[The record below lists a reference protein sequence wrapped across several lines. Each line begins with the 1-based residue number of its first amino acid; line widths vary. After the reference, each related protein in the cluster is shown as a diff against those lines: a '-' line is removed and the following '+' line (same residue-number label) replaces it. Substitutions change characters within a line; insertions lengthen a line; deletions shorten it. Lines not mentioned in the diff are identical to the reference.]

1 MRHREQPASVNATLQ
16 PAMDINKW
24 LADTAVAAGPAKRPD
39 QPGYPG
45 GREHGKTAPV
55 VDSQSR
61 KRRTK
66 KHQDVSKD
74 SSIIAPEDLPT
85 EVPARR
91 IVRHAHQDSVEDAPS
106 EHAGH
111 SSQHEDEDEDG
122 ANPYQRRKRHKT
134 KADRYDLKPRERE
147 TGAEHQHGEKRKRNS
162 VKKDK
167 ETKHS
172 KKDKSAPVVVRNFH
186 AANVPR
192 ERLTVSTPSYY
203 NLISIGN

>member
-1 MRHREQPASVNATLQ
+1 MRHREQPAAVSATLQ

-24 LADTAVAAGPAKRPD
+24 LADTAVAAGSARRPD

-55 VDSQSR
+55 VDLQSR

-74 SSIIAPEDLPT
+74 SSIIAPEDVPT

-91 IVRHAHQDSVEDAPS
+91 TVRHAHQDSVEDAPPQ
-106 EHAGH
+106 HAGH
-111 SSQHEDEDEDG
+111 SSQHEIEDEDC

-134 KADRYDLKPRERE
+134 KADRYDPEPRERE
-147 TGAEHQHGEKRKRNS
+147 PGAKHQHDEKQKRKPA
-162 VKKDK
+162 KKDK
-167 ETKHS
+167 ETKRS

-192 ERLTVSTPSYY
+192 ERLTVSTLSYY